1 MFKRE
6 MHNFLMVT
14 ITTLLVTFLIYFFQL
29 LSEFVK
35 KINKYNGIIPDVLLI
50 ILIIVFA
57 IVELLI
63 VFIYERKDEF
73 LDSLNLKRK
82 LDKKRI
88 LISKIPII
96 FLTCLISFFIGL
108 ALGEEGPSV
117 FLGSILGL
125 VIGRL
130 FNKNNEEFNL
140 TVLGGSL
147 GFSLAFLNPLA
158 GIFKYYKSSN
168 KLNKN
173 EIIKEFIY
181 LIYSFSIS
189 YLLLSLLKGNFKYT
203 LYFDLSK
210 FINGPV
216 TLIFLILPF
225 IMFIFS
231 TIYKKIYRLL
241 FLFLNKYKCLNYI
254 FVSLIVLCISI
265 LIKIYIPYISG
276 SGVDI
281 ISNFNNDLSLNT
293 LLIFL
298 IIRFIFVM
306 LSFIS
311 KFKGGVVLPTLSFGF
326 LIGKIIV
333 VILNNYIIQID
344 DNDSLIIMIISSL
357 LFYSFVFKEIF
368 VGGSLIISFGNP
380 LILFPPMIISF
391 SIGYFLIKKLPIFSI
406 QEFMNEKFSGM
417 HML

>member
-1 MFKRE
+1 MSKKKIY
-6 MHNFLMVT
+6 NFLTIT
-14 ITTLLVTFLIYFFQL
+14 ITTLLVTFLIYFFQV

-35 KINKYNGIIPDVLLI
+35 KNNKFNGIIPNVLLI
-50 ILIIVFA
+50 ILVIAFA
-57 IVELLI
+57 IIELFI

-96 FLTCLISFFIGL
+96 FLTCLISFFIGF

-130 FNKNNEEFNL
+130 FNKNNEDFNL
-140 TVLGGSL
+140 TILGGSL

-168 KLNKN
+168 KSNKK

-181 LIYSFSIS
+181 LIYSFGIS
-189 YLLLSLLKGNFKYT
+189 YLLLSLLKGNFKYF
-203 LYFDLSK
+203 LFFNLSK
-210 FINGPV
+210 FINGPI

-225 IMFIFS
+225 IIFIFS

-241 FLFLNKYKCLNYI
+241 FLFLNKFKCINYV
-254 FVSLIVLCISI
+254 FVSLIVLCIAI
-265 LIKIYIPYISG
+265 LLKIYLPYLSG
-276 SGVDI
+276 SGADI
-281 ISNFNNDLSLNT
+281 LSNYNKDFSLKT

-298 IIRFIFVM
+298 FIRFIFVM

-326 LIGKIIV
+326 LIGKLIV
-333 VILNNYIIQID
+333 LVMNNYIVSID
-344 DNDSLIIMIISSL
+344 GNDSLIIMIISSL

-368 VGGSLIISFGNP
+368 VGGSLILSFGNP